1 MADFILELSDRQEFG
16 TSNANRYRRQSLI
29 PVCVSFKGKESIS
42 ALVKYDDFLHTAQR
56 ARTSQA
62 FTFKSENKNLDGLK
76 AIVKDIQKDYIK
88 DKVLHVDFQAL
99 QKGETVVVRVPLQI
113 VGVAPGVKTQGGIM
127 TPGAREIKLRVV
139 SDNIPEILD
148 VDISSLHIGESVLAG
163 DLELPQGASLLSS
176 PREALASVIESRA
189 SKLAANSGAA
199 ATSDASGDAAKAAAA
214 KGGKAKK

>member
-29 PVCVSFKGKESIS
+29 PVCISFKGKESVS

-62 FTFKSENKNLDGLK
+62 FTFKSENKKLDGLK

-88 DKVLHVDFQAL
+88 DRVLHVDFQAL
-99 QKGETVVVRVPLQI
+99 QKGETVVVRVPMQI

-127 TPGAREIKLRVV
+127 TPGAREIKLRVPC
-139 SDNIPEILD
+139 DNIPEILD

-189 SKLAANSGAA
+189 SKLAANTAS
-199 ATSDASGDAAKAAAA
+199 TSDAAAGDAAKAAAA

>member
-1 MADFILELSDRQEFG
+1 MADFILELSDIQDFG

-29 PVCVSFKGKESIS
+29 PVCISFKGKESVS

-62 FTFKSENKNLDGLK
+62 FTFKSENKKLDGLK

-99 QKGETVVVRVPLQI
+99 QKGETVVVRVPMQI

-127 TPGAREIKLRVV
+127 TPGAREIKLRVPC
-139 SDNIPEILD
+139 DNIPEILD

-189 SKLAANSGAA
+189 SKLAANTASTDAA
-199 ATSDASGDAAKAAAA
+199 AGDASKAAAA